1 MVSLLGAR
9 CGLGGVLSQQIAWN
23 GVHAL
28 VGTAPVDARG
38 AQAAPG
44 AARAAGAVDITV
56 ESAGAGRLAALAGA
70 WDDLAQRADAA
81 NVFMHPA
88 LLREAIAA
96 YPDRRI
102 TALLAW
108 QHLPDAPPRLAGLWA
123 FAIGRAPQS
132 ALPLRVLSAPPA
144 PNAYLATPVIDR
156 DCLDAVVRCVPD
168 AHRRR
173 LEPAE
178 HRRAR
183 RHGRGHRDFCRAR
196 RASSPPAAATCTC
209 SPPRSGRRSP
219 PRSTARPTLSRRCRR
234 RAARSCGSIAAGLA
248 KRARCNRTTVNEP
261 DAVREAF
268 EDFLALE
275 ASGWKGRE
283 GTALLSDAA
292 DAQYARGM
300 IAALAANGEAAIHSL
315 TLDGRPVSMQVVL
328 RSGRTAFTWKTAY
341 DEALH
346 DFSPGTLLLED
357 YTASLLADRDIDQV
371 DSCAFDDT
379 GYMSAWQERAGLA
392 QLWFDARAGGSAAFT
407 LVVRLQSGYLALR
420 ARAKA
425 FYRQRLRRNGR

>member
-1 MVSLLGAR
+1 
-9 CGLGGVLSQQIAWN
+9 LSQQIAWN

-28 VGTAPVDARG
+28 LSTAPVDARS
-38 AQAAPG
+38 AQATIG
-44 AARAAGAVDITV
+44 AARAALAADIRV
-56 ESAGAGRLAALAGA
+56 ERAGADRLAALADA

-108 QHLPDAPPRLAGLWA
+108 QHSTGAQPRLAGLWA
-123 FAIGRAPQS
+123 FAVGRAPQS
-132 ALPLRVLSAPPA
+132 VLPLRVLSAPPA
-144 PNAYLATPVIDR
+144 SNAYLAAPVIDR
-156 DCLDAVVRCVPD
+156 DCLDAVCD
-168 AHRRR
+168 AFLAYIAADLSLPKIVTLDAMGADTATFAALMRVVAARRGALQVFGRSQRPMLASPLDGKAYLEQAMSSSSRKKLRQHRRR
-173 LEPAE
+173 LGEKGVLQSA
-178 HRRAR
+178 
-183 RHGRGHRDFCRAR
+183 
-196 RASSPPAAATCTC
+196 
-209 SPPRSGRRSP
+209 
-219 PRSTARPTLSRRCRR
+219 
-234 RAARSCGSIAAGLA
+234 IAHEA
-248 KRARCNRTTVNEP
+248 
-261 DAVREAF
+261 DAVRGAF

-283 GTALLSDAA
+283 GTALLGSAA

-300 IAALAANGEAAIHSL
+300 IGALAARGEAAIHSL

-341 DEALH
+341 DEALQ

-357 YTASLLADRDIDQV
+357 YTASLLADPAIDRT

-379 GYMSAWQERAGLA
+379 GYMAAWQERAALA
-392 QLWFDARAGGSAAFT
+392 QLWIDARSGGSAAFT
-407 LVVRLQSGYLALR
+407 LFARLQSGYLALR
-420 ARAKA
+420 ARAKSI
-425 FYRQRLRRNGR
+425 YHQRLRRNGR

>member
-1 MVSLLGAR
+1 MT
-9 CGLGGVLSQQIAWN
+9 QQIAWN

-28 VGTAPVDARG
+28 VGAVPVDARG
-38 AQAAPG
+38 AQAASG
-44 AARAAGAVDITV
+44 AARSASALGITV
-56 ESAGAGRLAALAGA
+56 ERAGAGRLAALADA
-70 WDDLAQRADAA
+70 WDDLAQRAEAA

-102 TALLAW
+102 AALLAW
-108 QHLPDAPPRLAGLWA
+108 QAVPGASPRLAGLWA

-132 ALPLRVLSAPPA
+132 ALPLKVLSAPPA

-156 DCLDAVVRCVPD
+156 DYLDAVCD
-168 AHRRR
+168 AFLGYIAADANLPNIVALDAMGADTATFAALERVAAARRGALHVFNRSRRPKLASTLDGKAYLEQAMSSSSRKKLRQHRRR
-173 LEPAE
+173 LGEKGALQSTVVDE
-178 HRRAR
+178 A
-183 RHGRGHRDFCRAR
+183 GAVCR
-196 RASSPPAAATCTC
+196 
-209 SPPRSGRRSP
+209 
-219 PRSTARPTLSRRCRR
+219 
-234 RAARSCGSIAAGLA
+234 
-248 KRARCNRTTVNEP
+248 
-261 DAVREAF
+261 AF

-283 GTALLSDAA
+283 GTALLGSAA
-292 DAQYARGM
+292 DAQYVRGM
-300 IAALAANGEAAIHSL
+300 IAALAADGAVAIHSL

-346 DFSPGTLLLED
+346 DFSPGALLLED
-357 YTASLLADRDIDQV
+357 YTASLLANQSIDQV

-379 GYMSAWQERAGLA
+379 GYMSAWQERAALA
-392 QLWFDARAGGSAAFT
+392 QVWLDASAGGSTIFA